1 MDKKEIKT
9 PSDDDLVGLFA
20 KHLVPILFTFGKE
33 SLLDNAL
40 MTSFVLSV
48 DEQWF
53 LATAGHS
60 IRTVEEI
67 IASGWQIVECYL
79 IDSMGLEAK
88 HRDPI
93 PFTYINSYPT
103 QLSEDRSFDYGVIP
117 LSLYYRK
124 LLEKNNI
131 QPLNEEVWKCQPTD
145 VDFYSL
151 LGVPWEL
158 VKVDPGQVEI
168 VSTLQRVEPVEERPQ
183 GFPETDA
190 PMFYGRI
197 ELEPGRT
204 SIKGMSGG
212 PIFGFYSDAQGQLRY
227 WLIAL
232 QSHYL
237 PNSRYIAA
245 CPTKVLGDFLEAA
258 LHRYSELNSVT

>member
-1 MDKKEIKT
+1 MDKKESKT
-9 PSDDDLVGLFA
+9 LSDDNLVGLFA

-33 SLLDNAL
+33 SLSDNAL

-53 LATAGHS
+53 LVTAGHS
-60 IRTVEEI
+60 IRKVKEI
-67 IASGWQIVECYL
+67 IARGWQIVECYL
-79 IDSMGLEAK
+79 VDSMGLEAK
-88 HRDPI
+88 HLDPI
-93 PFTYINSYPT
+93 PFAYAKSYPV
-103 QLSEDRSFDYGVIP
+103 QLSEDRSLDYGVIP
-117 LSLYYRK
+117 LSIYYRQ

-145 VDFYSL
+145 VDFYLL

-168 VSTLQRVEPVEERPQ
+168 APTLLRVEPVEERPQ
-183 GFPETDA
+183 GFPETDT

-197 ELEPGRT
+197 ELGQGRT

-212 PIFGFYSDAQGQLRY
+212 PIFGFHADAQGQLRY

-232 QSHYL
+232 QSRCLSDSYH
-237 PNSRYIAA
+237 IAA
-245 CPTKVLGDFLEAA
+245 CPTKVLGYCLEAA
-258 LHRYSELNSVT
+258 LHR